1 MDPSTTINEAWS
13 QLTRIGQEIRVTHPG
28 SGYHLPEERLQQL
41 LSALPSEY
49 RFIRQTIDNASSPNV
64 DEVLLHLREEERI
77 LEKSETAMFGQS
89 SMRKGCFLCG
99 EPHAQKD
106 CPGLTAAKQAAK
118 KVTPSKV
125 DKHQKASRRSP
136 RRASSPEK
144 EDLKAI
150 AKKLTLEMAEL
161 KKTVGEQREKN
172 VKYKKA
178 YAAVQDP
185 PHSSSHFQSSL
196 DHRTMRRSKLPELL
210 PKLEVSFCPPSGYL
224 TQEPQT
230 T

>member
-1 MDPSTTINEAWS
+1 
-13 QLTRIGQEIRVTHPG
+13 
-28 SGYHLPEERLQQL
+28 
-41 LSALPSEY
+41 
-49 RFIRQTIDNASSPNV
+49 
-64 DEVLLHLREEERI
+64 
-77 LEKSETAMFGQS
+77 MFGQS
-89 SMRKGCFLCG
+89 SISKRCFLCG

-106 CPGLTAAKQAAK
+106 CPGLTAAKQAAKTAK

-144 EDLKAI
+144 EDLEAT

-185 PHSSSHFQSSL
+185 PHSSHFQSSL
-196 DHRTMRRSKLPELL
+196 DHRTMRRSNLPELL
-210 PKLEVSFCPPSGYL
+210 PKLGVSFCPPSRYL